1 MLANHISIAFV
12 QENAL
17 NQSIDVAHTG
27 NSSRPWKM
35 LYVQNQTAL
44 QQASQVV
51 VGILSRGPTYGSS
64 PLQSADDVQIEL
76 VCARAL
82 KGDWA
87 SPSAP
92 TKHYNHEHV
101 KMPNEDDGYKEPADE
116 HQVEYYTKM
125 VQEASRE
132 VLYNNENYGGN
143 DDDDNCYPPDGEL
156 DNHFMT

>member
-17 NQSIDVAHTG
+17 NESIDVAHPG
-27 NSSRPWKM
+27 NSSGPWKT

-64 PLQSADDVQIEL
+64 PLQSANDVQIEL
-76 VCARAL
+76 VCARAP

-92 TKHYNHEHV
+92 TKHYDHEHV
-101 KMPNEDDGYKEPADE
+101 KMSDEDDDYEEPADE
-116 HQVEYYTKM
+116 HQVEYYARM

-132 VLYNNENYGGN
+132 DLYDNENDGGN
-143 DDDDNCYPPDGEL
+143 DDDDDCYPPDGEL
-156 DNHFMT
+156 DDHFMT